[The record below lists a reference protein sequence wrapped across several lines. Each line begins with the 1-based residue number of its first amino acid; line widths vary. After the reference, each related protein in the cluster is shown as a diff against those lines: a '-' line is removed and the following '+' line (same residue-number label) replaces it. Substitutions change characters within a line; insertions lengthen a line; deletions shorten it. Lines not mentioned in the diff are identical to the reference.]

1 MDQKPRG
8 EPVGCVALLVGLA
21 ALALAASTSAPGRW
35 LLGPL
40 APGPAGPAPAAAG
53 STTGGGVEAPGSPA
67 ATAAIEALR
76 EETRRARGERMATRK
91 ERMLVVAAD
100 YGEGERRQYHR
111 IRLRNTCRYP
121 VAVALHYRDI
131 DDSPV
136 TRGWW
141 EVAPGDSVT
150 ADAMT
155 RDTAFYLY
163 AENQAAGRKWDGE
176 GRADALALVISD
188 EKFDQL
194 EGEPTLFRAPRTVSF
209 AKRETGPQWT
219 DALET
224 FECPVEEAPPKGTVA
239 KPPSA
244 GQGPRNP

>member
-1 MDQKPRG
+1 MMDQKPRG

-21 ALALAASTSAPGRW
+21 ALVIAASTTAPGRR

-40 APGPAGPAPAAAG
+40 APGLAGPPPAPAG
-53 STTGGGVEAPGSPA
+53 RTVGVEAPGGSA
-67 ATAAIEALR
+67 ATAEVEALR
-76 EETRRARGERMATRK
+76 EEMRRARDERMTARK
-91 ERMLVVAAD
+91 ERMLAIAAR

-131 DDSPV
+131 DDSAV

-150 ADAMT
+150 TDAMT
-155 RDTAFYLY
+155 RDGAFYLY
-163 AENQAAGRKWDGE
+163 AENQAVGRRWDGE
-176 GRADALALVISD
+176 GSGDALALELGD

-194 EGEPTLFRAPRTVSF
+194 EGEPHLFREPRTVSF
-209 AKRETGPQWT
+209 AKRDTGPQWT

-244 GQGPRNP
+244 EQGPRRP